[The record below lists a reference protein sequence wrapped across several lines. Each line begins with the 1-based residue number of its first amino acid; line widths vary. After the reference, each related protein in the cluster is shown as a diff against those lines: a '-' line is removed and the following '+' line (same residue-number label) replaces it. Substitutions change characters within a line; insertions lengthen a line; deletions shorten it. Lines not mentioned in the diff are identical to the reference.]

1 MKTTFLPVVAAPLIP
16 SGRKIV
22 FHTPERVVA
31 IEAPLKLI
39 RQIVALCDGTRSS
52 DQIVQTLENE
62 WNRESVSELLV
73 ALRHQKVLVHAPQ
86 IGEEM
91 WKIAQNP
98 PPFPN
103 YVSDEDAAKLAHEA
117 AQRILR
123 DESETLHKVEIGSF
137 GSLLLK
143 RESVRLFSGTPV
155 SFQSVINI
163 LWAAYGGL
171 KQQSSGGSHKT
182 VPSAGALYPLLI
194 HVALFQATG
203 NLLPGLYRVY
213 LGHAESVGFHAVSED
228 TNKLSRAF
236 FNPLMLEKA
245 HGVIVISGSF
255 RITGQKYGNR
265 SLLYVPLEA
274 GHVAQNIHLAAVEQ
288 DLATVEIGGFAD
300 AFLSQ
305 AIDLPKQYQPLITIV
320 FGQKAS
326 GGQSEAGDQKIELQW
341 AIPTNRKYHPP
352 FAIAS
357 ARVSEKRSWSNG
369 RDPSPPLAAIKAIA
383 EAKEWAACGS
393 VPDDLVQAKFS
404 DLETAI
410 DPREIIKYHHSQ
422 FQLKQFPFRPFN
434 EGTVYEW
441 TEARDAITGAV
452 VHVLA
457 DLVYFPYF
465 PKTPYYAY
473 ANSSGVAAHPD
484 RQKAVETSTLELVE
498 RDSFVI
504 AYLTRL
510 QFPTIAEQTLPD
522 DIRKR
527 IKDLRKVGFQVWVKD
542 HSIDLAPV
550 ACVVAQ
556 SQGLTYTPC
565 ASCSSFDFEYA
576 LNHALMEVEALVVAR
591 LQNGPAK
598 PIKPREVLWPL
609 DHGRL
614 YGQQRYFGRA
624 NFLIEGRKIAFRNAG
639 KRMARSWQELL
650 SRFQTKGW
658 KLLTIPLYLSEEYG
672 GNDGL
677 HIIRSIVPGMVPM
690 TFGYRQEAGGMDRI
704 YAVAS
709 KFGHTNISYREL
721 TKFPHLFA

>member
-1 MKTTFLPVVAAPLIP
+1 MKTIFLPLVAAPLVP
-16 SGRKIV
+16 SGHKIV
-22 FHTPERVVA
+22 FHTTEKVVT
-31 IEAPLKLI
+31 IEAPIKLI
-39 RQIVALCDGTRSS
+39 RQIVALCDGTRSG
-52 DQIVQTLENE
+52 DQIVQTLGKE
-62 WNRESVSELLV
+62 WDSETVSELLS

-86 IGEEM
+86 IGEEV
-91 WKIAQNP
+91 WKVAQNP

-103 YVSDEDAAKLAHEA
+103 YVSDADAAKLAHQA

-123 DESETLHKVEIGSF
+123 DESETLYEAEIGEL
-137 GSLLLK
+137 GSLLSK
-143 RESVRLFSGTPV
+143 RQSVRLFSGAPV

-171 KQQSSGGSHKT
+171 KQQSSGGTHKT

-194 HVALFQATG
+194 HVALFQPTG
-203 NLLPGLYRVY
+203 HLLPGSYRVY
-213 LGHAESVGFHAVSED
+213 LGHAESVGFHAVSKD

-245 HGVIVISGSF
+245 HGVVVISGSF
-255 RITGQKYGNR
+255 KITGQKYGNR

-288 DLATVEIGGFAD
+288 GVATVEIGGFAD
-300 AFLSQ
+300 AFLGQ
-305 AIDLPKQYQPLITIV
+305 AIDLSKKYQPLITVV

-326 GGQSEAGDQKIELQW
+326 DGQSEDGSQKIELQW
-341 AIPTNRKYHPP
+341 AVPTNRKYHPP

-369 RDPSPPLAAIKAIA
+369 RDPSPSLAAIKAIA
-383 EAKEWAACGS
+383 EAKEWAACGGIPS
-393 VPDDLVQAKFS
+393 NLVQAKFS

-410 DPREIIKYHHSQ
+410 DPREIIKYHSSQ
-422 FQLKQFPFRPFN
+422 FRLKGFPFRPFD
-434 EGTVYEW
+434 EGTIYEW
-441 TEARDAITGAV
+441 TEARDEFTRSV

-484 RQKAVETSTLELVE
+484 RQKAIETSTLELIE

-504 AYLTRL
+504 AYLTQL
-510 QFPTIAEQTLPD
+510 QFPTIAEQTLPE

-527 IKDLRKVGFQVWVKD
+527 IEELQKVGFQVWVKD

-550 ACVVAQ
+550 SCVIAQ
-556 SQGLTYTPC
+556 SQELTYTPC

-614 YGQQRYFGRA
+614 YGQQRYFRRA
-624 NFLIEGRKIAFRNAG
+624 DFLNRGHKIEFGDAG

-650 SRFQTKGW
+650 RRFQTKGW
-658 KLLTIPLYLSEEYG
+658 RLFTLPLHLSEEYG

-677 HIIRSIVPGMVPM
+677 HIVRSIVPGMVPM

-704 YAVAS
+704 YNVAS
-709 KFGHTNISYREL
+709 KFGHTDISYREL
-721 TKFPHLFA
+721 TKFPHPFA

>member
-1 MKTTFLPVVAAPLIP
+1 MKTTFLPFVAAPLIP

-22 FHTPERVVA
+22 FHTTEKVVT

-73 ALRHQKVLVHAPQ
+73 ALRHQKVIVHAPQ
-86 IGEEM
+86 LGEEV

-103 YVSDEDAAKLAHEA
+103 YVSDADAAKLAQQA
-117 AQRILR
+117 VQRILR
-123 DESETLHKVEIGSF
+123 DESETLHEAEIGDL

-163 LWAAYGGL
+163 LWAAYGGVT
-171 KQQSSGGSHKT
+171 QQSSRGSHKT

-194 HVALFQATG
+194 HVALFQPTG
-203 NLLPGLYRVY
+203 HLPPGLYKVY
-213 LGHAESVGFHAVSED
+213 LGHAESVGLQAVSKD
-228 TNKLSRAF
+228 TNKLSRTF

-245 HGVIVISGSF
+245 HGVVVISGSF

-274 GHVAQNIHLAAVEQ
+274 GHAAQNIHLAAVEQ
-288 DLATVEIGGFAD
+288 GVATVEIGGFAD
-300 AFLSQ
+300 AFLGQ
-305 AIDLPKQYQPLITIV
+305 AIDLPKQYQPLITVV

-326 GGQSEAGDQKIELQW
+326 VGQSEDGNQKIELQW

-369 RDPSPPLAAIKAIA
+369 RDPSPSLAAIKAIA
-383 EAKEWAACGS
+383 EAKEWAACGG
-393 VPDDLVQAKFS
+393 VPDNLVQAKFS

-410 DPREIIKYHHSQ
+410 DPREIIKYHPAQ
-422 FQLKQFPFRPFN
+422 FRLKQFPFRPFD

-441 TEARDAITGAV
+441 TEARDETTGSVA
-452 VHVLA
+452 HILA

-484 RQKAVETSTLELVE
+484 RQKAVETSALELVE
-498 RDSFVI
+498 RDSFAI
-504 AYLTRL
+504 SYLTRL
-510 QFPTIAEQTLPD
+510 QFPTIVEQTLPD

-527 IKDLRKVGFQVWVKD
+527 IRELRKVGFQVWVKD

-550 ACVVAQ
+550 ACVIAQ
-556 SQGLTYTPC
+556 SQEHTYTPC

-591 LQNGPAK
+591 LQNGPPK
-598 PIKPREVLWPL
+598 PIRPRDVLWPL

-614 YGQQRYFGRA
+614 YGQQQYFRRA
-624 NFLIEGRKIAFRNAG
+624 DFLIGGRKIAFRNAG
-639 KRMARSWQELL
+639 KSIARSWQELL

-658 KLLTIPLYLSEEYG
+658 RLLTIPLYLSEEYG

-677 HIIRSIVPGMVPM
+677 HIVRSIVPGMVPM
-690 TFGYRQEAGGMDRI
+690 TFGYRQEAGEVDRI
-704 YAVAS
+704 YTVAS
-709 KFGHTNISYREL
+709 KFGHTDIFYREL
-721 TKFPHLFA
+721 TKFPHPFA